1 MRVFQHNQPKYD
13 IHTRCGE
20 SAAASAKGFPKA
32 DLQVCSVDPD
42 NAAPGF
48 KVSEAQIAPF
58 RIRAGVKCI
67 GPPAIGTLVSMEV
80 PTIVCPSLL
89 RVWLYVY

>member
-1 MRVFQHNQPKYD
+1 MRNFRT
-13 IHTRCGE
+13 I
-20 SAAASAKGFPKA
+20 SPKA
-32 DLQVCSVDPD
+32 ATHRTRRATA
-42 NAAPGF
+42 NAADRFRGHD
-48 KVSEAQIAPF
+48 AQLVTF
-58 RIRAGVKCI
+58 RIGAGVKCI